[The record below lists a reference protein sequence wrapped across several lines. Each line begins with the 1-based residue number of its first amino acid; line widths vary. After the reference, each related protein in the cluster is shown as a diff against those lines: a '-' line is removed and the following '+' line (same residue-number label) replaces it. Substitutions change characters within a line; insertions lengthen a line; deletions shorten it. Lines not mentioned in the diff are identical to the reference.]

1 MVSFSK
7 PPLTPSALIVKLKNQ
22 GMLFPDEKLALAYMQ
37 NVGAFRLKAYWYSL
51 QDAGTKQF
59 PINTDFTEIIS
70 KYEFDRLLR
79 SATFLAIERLEIAIR
94 STISNQLAI
103 RHGAHWYLKS
113 HIFKPTADISYGSL
127 IKKIE
132 DEVQRSRGRT
142 YIDAYNKKYDEPYIA
157 HSWAIT
163 ECVSFGFWSRA
174 YKIIR
179 DAADKKAISKKFN
192 IEHPDVFSSWLHS
205 LNYLRNL
212 IAHHEKLMG
221 ITLAIAPMNYKA
233 KSIKLGNKSFYD
245 IATIINYMLVATK
258 LPNSWKGD
266 IQNLFSTNPMI
277 RLADL
282 GFPQNWDNEPSW

>member
-7 PPLTPSALIVKLKNQ
+7 PPLSPSALIIKLKNQ

-37 NVGAFRLKAYWYSL
+37 NVGAFRLKAYWFRL
-51 QDAGTKQF
+51 QDQITKQF
-59 PINTDFTEIIS
+59 PVNTDFTVIMS

-94 STISNQLAI
+94 TTISNQLAL

-113 HIFKPTADISYGSL
+113 HIFKPTADITYGSI

-179 DAADKKAISKKFN
+179 DSADKKAISKKFN
-192 IEHPDVFSSWLHS
+192 IDNPDVFSSWLHS

-221 ITLAIAPMNYKA
+221 ITLAIAPMNYRA
-233 KSIKLGNKSFYD
+233 KSLKFNKKSFYD
-245 IATIINYMLVATK
+245 IATIINCMSVATN
-258 LPNSWKGD
+258 LPNSWKCALEC
-266 IQNLFSTNPMI
+266 LFSANPMI
-277 RLADL
+277 KLADL
-282 GFPQNWDNEPSW
+282 GFPENWHNEPGW